1 MKNLYTLLRSF
12 APTVLKLPVLGLAA
26 MVMLLSGGAPRT
38 ETADG
43 TGSGFT
49 TFDAPGAGTTASA
62 LQGTAAFSINAAG
75 DIAGFETDSSGVH
88 HGFVRS
94 AAGAFTEFDASGVG
108 AGQNQGTQPL
118 SIDA

>member
-75 DIAGFETDSSGVH
+75 ARRYVDLYRYISGVRKRECQYGCPSDGIRLGH
-88 HGFVRS
+88 
-94 AAGAFTEFDASGVG
+94 
-108 AGQNQGTQPL
+108 QG
-118 SIDA
+118 